1 MVASLTTAPIHNL
14 VQIFFPFKREKT
26 IGLYESACLAV
37 LNKLRATASSI
48 SAFWDL
54 YTISLIQMTL
64 RLSCSDNRTS
74 SGGDAGHYIVIPGRR
89 FFTFSCPLYWSL
101 PWSQTL
107 INNFRQQPVRTIS
120 FDFDGQL
127 CQRPLYVFS
136 WKLSAVPEKG
146 DERRSFQVHAETSN
160 SKLCTLVFHQKRE
173 K

>member
-1 MVASLTTAPIHNL
+1 MTWWSSLVPHHNDAHLVDSYQRPTFFKSLMVASLTTAPIHNL

-74 SGGDAGHYIVIPGRR
+74 SGGGCGDRCCDVMGRR
-89 FFTFSCPLYWSL
+89 PLHRHPWPSILYFLLSTLLIFAMIANAHQQL
-101 PWSQTL
+101 PRAAGT
-107 INNFRQQPVRTIS
+107 
-120 FDFDGQL
+120 
-127 CQRPLYVFS
+127 
-136 WKLSAVPEKG
+136 
-146 DERRSFQVHAETSN
+146 
-160 SKLCTLVFHQKRE
+160 
-173 K
+173 